1 MVYILDVVK
10 KQFGGQMKAT
20 KTITAIT
27 CSIVF
32 SAVGAQA
39 EENPHQF
46 QPIGAATEVR
56 ADLVQQKHASEMGS
70 QDSKEI
76 SVNSS
81 SSKKKMLAD
90 DDDGDKGDEGKCGEG
105 KCGDQAKKKKNKS
118 DEGKCG
124 ESKCGDKK
132 NKNSGSR

>member
-10 KQFGGQMKAT
+10 KLFGGQMKAT

-27 CSIVF
+27 CSIAF
-32 SAVGAQA
+32 AAVGAQA
-39 EENPHQF
+39 DENPHQF

-56 ADLVQQKHASEMGS
+56 ADLVQQKHTSEMSS
-70 QDSKEI
+70 QDNKDI
-76 SVNSS
+76 SANSS
-81 SSKKKMLAD
+81 TSKKKMLAD

-105 KCGDQAKKKKNKS
+105 KCGDQTKKKKNKS

-124 ESKCGDKK
+124 EGKCGDKQKK
-132 NKNSGSR
+132 NNGSR